1 MKASAMKTSGA
12 GKGGG
17 AAMKASA
24 EKAGMASANG
34 KANAAAATANN
45 GAAIAQ
51 AQSAQSQDAQNAFQG
66 HPAARMRAADYIF
79 ETLSRAILAGEL
91 APGSILATQ
100 RGLAQQFAV
109 SPLVVRQAT
118 HRLEELGLVRV
129 RQGSTTV
136 VLDPNKASDVRL
148 MQLQLELATPG
159 DRLALAAMEQQA
171 LSTLPL
177 LALAERRIQDSEID
191 KLDALVDA
199 LPENPSAHEA
209 LLFRVKFWGE
219 IARATHNPVVDH
231 QIRWWA
237 RVMQELEHRAVASI
251 VKRPRTTIAPRERY
265 RSLLRAFRRK
275 RGAVETW
282 HKVILNLLDW
292 TEAQPNHA
300 MHKEHKEHKDK
311 DAPQPQRG
319 NQPRTRAVR

>member
-1 MKASAMKTSGA
+1 MKTSAVKAHAARAGA
-12 GKGGG
+12 T
-17 AAMKASA
+17 
-24 EKAGMASANG
+24 KAGAKAHV
-34 KANAAAATANN
+34 ANAGTSVAPAQPALEPQN
-45 GAAIAQ
+45 G
-51 AQSAQSQDAQNAFQG
+51 FQG

-79 ETLSRAILAGEL
+79 ETLSRAILTGEL

-177 LALAERRIQDSEID
+177 LALAERRIQDDEIER
-191 KLDALVDA
+191 LEALVDG
-199 LPENPSAHEA
+199 LPDNPSLREA
-209 LLFRVKFWGE
+209 LIFRVSFWGHV
-219 IARATHNPVVDH
+219 ARSTHNPVVDQ

-237 RVMQELEHRAVASI
+237 SVMQELEHRGTSI
-251 VKRPRTTIAPRERY
+251 AKLPRAGVAPRERY
-265 RSLLRAFRRK
+265 RSLLRAFRRR

-282 HKVILNLLDW
+282 HKVILDLLEW
-292 TEAQPNHA
+292 TEAQPSHA
-300 MHKEHKEHKDK
+300 MHKDKDK
-311 DAPQPQRG
+311 EPQAGRGQRS
-319 NQPRTRAVR
+319 RAAR